1 MVLLG
6 NAIVSRWNI
15 IWSASNDEAKKMGLY
30 IYSACEVLSI
40 VLPWMILK
48 TVRDEAA
55 AAAGGMKAQAIL
67 GEFDVFVSITM
78 VALSVIPAVFLIMY
92 WTNVKK
98 LS

>member
-1 MVLLG
+1 
-6 NAIVSRWNI
+6 
-15 IWSASNDEAKKMGLY
+15 
-30 IYSACEVLSI
+30 
-40 VLPWMILK
+40 MILK